1 MKIHEDRPVFYKA
14 ECIAPHLELLV
25 SWSGYAILCFELI
38 QGCTKL
44 YKVVQSCAKLCKA
57 EHTYNVHMH
66 AQYLELLVSWSEMLH
81 LAVRLNM
88 LPSGSQEALLYF

>member
-1 MKIHEDRPVFYKA
+1 MKIHEDCPVFYKA

-44 YKVVQSCAKLCKA
+44 CKA
-57 EHTYNVHMH
+57 EYTYNVHMH
-66 AQYLELLVSWSEMLH
+66 AQYLELLVSWSGDAPLGCKTEYAALG
-81 LAVRLNM
+81 
-88 LPSGSQEALLYF
+88 LPGSQEALL